1 MRPSR
6 PALLHLHLLPADLH
20 FFTLAT
26 RRLCTSYPPS
36 CTSYITRRLP
46 LLTGRLATA
55 ALAARRPTL
64 AALARHSLAAPHSC
78 TCSTAPPCTTPL
90 SACVFLSV
98 PHQIRARPRPL
109 RGLLPLLH
117 TEVAIAPASC
127 TAYGYVCEIVFGE
140 PWCFIFLCYLGPRIT
155 HGVSTHSGVR
165 KIYMQ
170 YGFMVGKGRDRRPA
184 VGGGASLGA
193 DLMAAPS

>member
-1 MRPSR
+1 MRSTPRVAMSTEHTLSCFTSTASLATLPSCTSSLA
-6 PALLHLHLLPADLH
+6 ALLHSHLLPADVH

-64 AALARHSLAAPHSC
+64 AALARHSLSAPHSC
-78 TCSTAPPCTTPL
+78 TCSTAPPCTNPL

-98 PHQIRARPRPL
+98 PHQIRAGLVLSEVSCRCCTPRCRRSRRRAVL
-109 RGLLPLLH
+109 LTVMFVFFSRG
-117 TEVAIAPASC
+117 V
-127 TAYGYVCEIVFGE
+127 
-140 PWCFIFLCYLGPRIT
+140 
-155 HGVSTHSGVR
+155 
-165 KIYMQ
+165 IY
-170 YGFMVGKGRDRRPA
+170 F
-184 VGGGASLGA
+184 
-193 DLMAAPS
+193 